1 MTGDLY
7 RRIIESFTVGTGTP
21 YYPGSTCNIFAA
33 DVCDACE
40 TPLPRTSS
48 GLAYTCNNILPE
60 LRNNYLSWRK
70 SGTDGK
76 SFVGA
81 QLAANTGR
89 TAVAITYDHIAIV
102 RPNSTGL
109 PPESI
114 TDVCLAQAGASP
126 STNTTLNL
134 CWSADRHN
142 EIEFY
147 IWQGYL
153 MSNEDAEE
161 YLSNK
166 GA

>member
-1 MTGDLY
+1 MTKDLY
-7 RRIIESFTVGTGTP
+7 VQIIESFPVGENTD
-21 YYPGSTCNIFAA
+21 YPEGKTCNLFAT
-33 DVCDACE
+33 DVCDALC
-40 TPLPRTSS
+40 TPLLRQENGKPYDC
-48 GLAYTCNNILPE
+48 ANILPK

-70 SGTDGK
+70 SGTDAK
-76 SFVGA
+76 SFAGA

-134 CWSADRHN
+134 CWPADRHN

-147 IWQGYL
+147 TWQGYL